1 MGLLRSINQVYYYHD
16 LLDRSY
22 FEGYLHRVEEYVE
35 QKEGNLDRSKST
47 EWSRAF
53 LSLSALGY
61 DVTNVAGYD
70 FIDKLSSS
78 YSFSLRQGINGPIW
92 EIIALN
98 TGGYELYEDPSEVP
112 EEKAEVIKEKI
123 SRTEV
128 ILEKE
133 EVTQEEIEVV
143 VEEVQEEIEELNTVL
158 DEPTVDKSSLAT
170 MIEYA
175 DNLDISNKSLILQ
188 DEFNIALSEAVDV
201 LGNEEATTED
211 VEKAL
216 NNLQSS
222 IERIEEESD
231 TETDEE
237 PDIESGDESE
247 TESDDESNET
257 KITDEDDG
265 KVNSKSDDKENNQLQ
280 RDQEVKQDN
289 NVNQNSLPKTATPI
303 YSLMFIGMM
312 LLVLGFS
319 YFVFQYVVRR
329 KTI

>member
-1 MGLLRSINQVYYYHD
+1 
-16 LLDRSY
+16 
-22 FEGYLHRVEEYVE
+22 
-35 QKEGNLDRSKST
+35 
-47 EWSRAF
+47 
-53 LSLSALGY
+53 
-61 DVTNVAGYD
+61 
-70 FIDKLSSS
+70 
-78 YSFSLRQGINGPIW
+78 
-92 EIIALN
+92 
-98 TGGYELYEDPSEVP
+98 
-112 EEKAEVIKEKI
+112 
-123 SRTEV
+123 
-128 ILEKE
+128 
-133 EVTQEEIEVV
+133 
-143 VEEVQEEIEELNTVL
+143 
-158 DEPTVDKSSLAT
+158 
-170 MIEYA
+170 
-175 DNLDISNKSLILQ
+175 
-188 DEFNIALSEAVDV
+188 
-201 LGNEEATTED
+201 

-237 PDIESGDESE
+237 PDIESGDESETESGDESE

-319 YFVFQYVVRR
+319 YFVFQ
-329 KTI
+329 